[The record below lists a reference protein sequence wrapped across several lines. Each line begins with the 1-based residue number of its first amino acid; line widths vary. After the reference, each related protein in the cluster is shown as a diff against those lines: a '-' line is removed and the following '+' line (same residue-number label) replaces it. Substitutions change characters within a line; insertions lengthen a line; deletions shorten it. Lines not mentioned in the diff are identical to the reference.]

1 MYTMESGKHNNVHS
15 ETFLYDNVH
24 VIDINVHHIV
34 HECTFIKLLMSV
46 ILYTNVYQNV
56 YISLYISLQHIVQI
70 VRIVR
75 IGKTYH

>member
-1 MYTMESGKHNNVHS
+1 M
-15 ETFLYDNVH
+15 L
-24 VIDINVHHIV
+24 VINAHRIV

-56 YISLYISLQHIVQI
+56 YISVYISLQHIVRI

-75 IGKTYH
+75 IGKTFH